1 MEKKSSLA
9 EQLHIWYLEAITSG
23 FAGEQYNPDAIKEY
37 KDLSEEQK
45 NIDKYIAA
53 KVKALFK
60 AKMLEMIGGDKNF
73 NSEVCMWR
81 DDADMVKEVRGLC
94 KGYNQAKAELRKKV
108 EGV

>member
-1 MEKKSSLA
+1 MEKEISEKLVQVYCLPQHSHKELDA
-9 EQLHIWYLEAITSG
+9 NLVKDMTTALTS
-23 FAGEQYNPDAIKEY
+23 
-37 KDLSEEQK
+37 
-45 NIDKYIAA
+45 
-53 KVKALFK
+53 LFK